1 MGRHCTVCTH
11 PEREAIDQALVAGAS
26 YRDIAERF
34 SLSAPSVH
42 RHASRHLPGAL
53 IKAQEVGEV
62 ARADN
67 LLGQVRDL
75 QARALAILSQAE
87 AAGDLKTALHA
98 IREARGT
105 LELLAKMLCE
115 VARLSNAPQ
124 VIQIEYVNDWRTAG
138 DLEF

>member
-1 MGRHCTVCTH
+1 
-11 PEREAIDQALVAGAS
+11 
-26 YRDIAERF
+26 
-34 SLSAPSVH
+34 
-42 RHASRHLPGAL
+42 LPGAL
-53 IKAQEVGEV
+53 IKAQEAGEV